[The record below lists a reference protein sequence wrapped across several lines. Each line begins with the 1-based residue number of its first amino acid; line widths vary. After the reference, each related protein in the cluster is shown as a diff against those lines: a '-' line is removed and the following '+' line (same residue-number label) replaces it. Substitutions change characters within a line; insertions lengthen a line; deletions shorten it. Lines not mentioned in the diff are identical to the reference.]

1 MTAAPAPSAPA
12 IGGAVPAG
20 PSRPGFGRLMAAEWT
35 KIRSVKSTLWSYL
48 AFVVVAVGFSTL
60 IATVIAHDWNA
71 PGNHPNHARLLADP
85 TAVIFGAGLGLGQ
98 LAICV
103 LGVIVITSEYTSGT
117 IRASLLAVPNRTPML
132 AAKAVVFAVLDFVLS
147 AITVFAVF
155 FITIA
160 ILRSHI
166 SITLSQPGVTRAVI
180 GAILYLTVLGL
191 FAMSIGGLIRH
202 TAGGIAIVIATVIVV
217 PPLVGL
223 IPGTIANHIHGYLP
237 TVAGQLVAQ
246 TSQESGDV
254 LSAWQ
259 GFGVFCLWTVGLLA
273 LCGWLLVRRDA

>member
-1 MTAAPAPSAPA
+1 MTATPAPSAPA
-12 IGGAVPAG
+12 IGAAVPAG
-20 PSRPGFGRLMAAEWT
+20 PSRPGFGRLLVAEWT
-35 KIRSVKSTLWSYL
+35 KIRSVQSTLWSLL

-60 IATVIAHDWNA
+60 IAAVISHDWNT
-71 PGNHPNHARLLADP
+71 PGNHPNHARLLLDP

-103 LGVIVITSEYTSGT
+103 LGAIVITGEYTSGT
-117 IRASLLAVPNRTPML
+117 IRASLLAVPNRIPML
-132 AAKAVVFAVLDFVLS
+132 AAKALVFAAIDFVVS

-155 FITIA
+155 FITTA
-160 ILRSHI
+160 ILRSHV

-191 FAMSIGGLIRH
+191 LALSIGGLIRH
-202 TAGGIAIVIATVIVV
+202 TAGAIAIVIATVIVV

-223 IPGTIANHIHGYLP
+223 IPGTIANHVHGYLP

-246 TSQESGDV
+246 TGQEPGDV

-259 GFGVFCLWTVGLLA
+259 GFGVFCLWTVVLLA
-273 LCGWLLVRRDA
+273 ACGWLLVRRDA